1 MLFKEAV
8 SLRIYELCDKYDY
21 SPNKLAELSSIPNTT
36 FESMILKRVTNP
48 SARNIYKIC
57 RTLKIDVKEFY
68 NSSLFDF
75 NNIEDEYDT

>member
-8 SLRIYELCDKYDY
+8 ILRIYELCDKYDY